1 MEGPRSEEGE
11 DDSDIESVASNGSRR
26 STSKS
31 TGRRKRGDIEPKD
44 AGEEEE
50 EEEAEDQSSV
60 DDKSSSETPSTVSSS
75 SEDGDDEY
83 GEDEDEDEDEEWRTD
98 KSGEPWQGAEDE
110 DIEKPAKNLCIHCD
124 QDEDDDPSPEYD
136 DPLECINCSSFAHKQ
151 CDRAVNERG
160 GVKSAFDEETS
171 KWRCPS
177 CAAGSHEPVSNL
189 KSPSSQSKHR
199 RRLNTAKEE
208 TPRLRE
214 RKRKHDDSNEG
225 TISSRRIKRGKPYLP
240 KKNRNT
246 SDDEDGE
253 FELEPEDEH
262 QMEISHDEEQDS
274 VSTSYSDIHDTPPK
288 GKQKLYEPRTPIV
301 TYKRTA
307 RKFLLHITNLTPTKL
322 ATTLE
327 PSSYPNIMLPKPKST
342 PSAQKLETPRPEKVP
357 GRRGRPLKSAT
368 ARAMPKTPKPIFHN
382 FSPQDD
388 EKSKPYGGILNGEE
402 ASTELTLPGAE
413 ERDCFEKARAE
424 AESEKETRLVISAS
438 LNPQPKQKNRDRYN
452 KFADASKIECIHFG
466 EYEIDTWYTAPY
478 PQEYSENRVLWICEF
493 CLKYMNSEYVGWRH
507 KMKCESK
514 HPPGDEVYRD
524 GSISVFEV
532 DGRKHSLYC
541 QNLCVLAKLFLGS
554 KTLYY
559 DVEPFLFYVMTECD
573 EFGMHFVGYFSKEKR
588 TTSQHNVSCIL
599 TLPIHQRKGYGNLL
613 IAFSYLLTRHEL
625 KTGSPEK
632 PFSDLG
638 LLSYRNYWKL
648 TLCYELRNQSA
659 PITIVQ
665 LSQRTG
671 MTADD
676 VICGLEALNAL
687 VRDPVTGTYAL
698 RIDYPALE
706 VHIQKWE
713 AKGYVKLNPN
723 ALVWMPYVVGRSQAV
738 QHNEPLPTI
747 APRPEPAAL
756 SNTGDDGEGDTIGDQ
771 GRNGSRSLTGDAM
784 DIDKIDPALHMF
796 DLRLPDTPFTPFA
809 PLKAAPSAMKTAS
822 PNKWNLPIKSF
833 TQDDN
838 IEDIPP
844 TRFEIVPPPPG
855 SYTKKM
861 RAGSSAPRGRT
872 PGTKSRRGRK
882 MLDTPNGLSSGKARG
897 GVKDFHGSPSISGGA
912 SREGAQESGSSS
924 VDPGMR
930 SGSSLVVASE
940 V

>member
-1 MEGPRSEEGE
+1 MEGLRGGEGE
-11 DDSDIESVASNGSRR
+11 DDSDIESVASTRSRR
-26 STSKS
+26 STCSI
-31 TGRRKRGDIEPKD
+31 GRRKRGDLDPRG
-44 AGEEEE
+44 AEEDEE
-50 EEEAEDQSSV
+50 TEDQSSA
-60 DDKSSSETPSTVSSS
+60 DDRSPSESSSAVSSS
-75 SEDGDDEY
+75 SDDDDDEY
-83 GEDEDEDEDEEWRTD
+83 GEDDEEEEEWQAD
-98 KSGEPWQGAEDE
+98 KNGEPWQGVEDE
-110 DIEKPAKNLCIHCD
+110 DAEKPTKNLCIHCD
-124 QDEDDDPSPEYD
+124 KDEDNDPSPEYE
-136 DPLECINCSSFAHKQ
+136 DPLECICGSFAHKQ
-151 CDRAVNERG
+151 CDREANECG

-177 CAAGSHEPVSNL
+177 CAAGGHEPVSSQKGL
-189 KSPSSQSKHR
+189 SSQSKHYR
-199 RRLNTAKEE
+199 RPNTAKE

-214 RKRKHDDSNEG
+214 RKRKRDDSNEDA
-225 TISSRRIKRGKPYLP
+225 INSRRRKRGKFDLP
-240 KKNRNT
+240 KKKYGNT
-246 SDDEDGE
+246 SEDEDGE

-262 QMEISHDEEQDS
+262 RMEISHDEEQDA
-274 VSTSYSDIHDTPPK
+274 VSTSSDIQDTPPK
-288 GKQKLYEPRTPIV
+288 GKQRLYEPRTPVV
-301 TYKRTA
+301 TYKKTA
-307 RKFLLHITNLTPTKL
+307 RKFHLHITNLTPGKL
-322 ATTLE
+322 ATVLATI
-327 PSSYPNIMLPKPKST
+327 SNPNLIQPKPKSI
-342 PSAQKLETPRPEKVP
+342 PSGPKTEVHKPEKLP
-357 GRRGRPLKSAT
+357 ARRGRPLKSAT
-368 ARAMPKTPKPIFHN
+368 ARAPPKTHIPKPVFHN
-382 FSPQDD
+382 FSPQDN
-388 EKSKPYGGILNGEE
+388 EKSKPYGGILTEEE

-413 ERDCFEKARAE
+413 ERDRFEKARAE
-424 AESEKETRLVISAS
+424 AEAEKETRLVISAS
-438 LNPQPKQKNRDRYN
+438 LNPQPKQKNRDRN
-452 KFADASKIECIHFG
+452 TRFADASKIECIHFG

-524 GSISVFEV
+524 GSISVFEI

-559 DVEPFLFYVMTECD
+559 DVEPFLFYVMTECN

-588 TTSQHNVSCIL
+588 ISSQHNVSCIL

-613 IAFSYLLTRHEL
+613 IAFSYLLTRHEN

-648 TLCYELRNQSA
+648 TLCYELRSQSA
-659 PITIVQ
+659 PVTIVQ

-671 MTADD
+671 MTPDD
-676 VICGLEALNAL
+676 VVCGLEALNAL

-706 VHIQKWE
+706 AHIQKWE
-713 AKGYVKLNPN
+713 AKGYVKLNPD
-723 ALVWMPYVVGRSQAV
+723 ALVWTPYVVGRSQAV
-738 QHNEPLPTI
+738 QLNEPLPTI

-756 SNTGDDGEGDTIGDQ
+756 SNIGEDRGGNAIGDQ

-784 DIDKIDPALHMF
+784 DMDKIVPTLHTF
-796 DLRLPDTPFTPFA
+796 DLKVPETPFTPFA
-809 PLKAAPSAMKTAS
+809 PLRATPLAMKFAS
-822 PNKWNLPIKSF
+822 PSKWNSQMKSF
-833 TQDDN
+833 MQDDN
-838 IEDIPP
+838 TDDIPP

-861 RAGSSAPRGRT
+861 RAGSSVPRGRT
-872 PGTKSRRGRK
+872 PGTKNRRGRK
-882 MLDTPNGLSSGKARG
+882 TLDTPNGFSSGKARG
-897 GVKDFHGSPSISGGA
+897 EGTRDFHGSPSSSAGPHQEGDQEGVPSG
-912 SREGAQESGSSS
+912 

-930 SGSSLVVASE
+930 PGPSLVVASE